1 MRVTAFFAMAV
12 LSMAATQAAQAAD
25 SIVQAH
31 AQLIDL
37 TFQLEDLTPDD
48 GAGVVYGGNTQTWD
62 RRAEVAYRVQGLSP
76 SGTQIVDKEVEYT
89 RMSNASGGY
98 LNAALLSGEAS
109 ATAYLEDTGTEQV
122 SVNLG
127 KDRFEEGFTY
137 GSLSGERH
145 GGPSLNA
152 NIATA
157 IPWRLLGAG
166 TGITFSA
173 TFTLGVSVDAS
184 GLIGLTQGENLRV
197 LGEAEFFMNLQPNY
211 QVPGFEFDQGR
222 LEQSISLYQDVGP
235 QGLLSDGGLNTV
247 QQTFTL
253 TGRVLNRSNQ
263 DVWITES
270 WGVNALARVTPVPE
284 PTTWTL
290 LLAGLGLIPFARR
303 RQAA

>member
-1 MRVTAFFAMAV
+1 MRVTASFAVAV
-12 LSMAATQAAQAAD
+12 LSMAAIQAAQAAD
-25 SIVQAH
+25 SIVQAS

-37 TFQLEDLTPDD
+37 SFQLEDLTPGDNV
-48 GAGVVYGGNTQTWD
+48 GVVYGGYTQTWD
-62 RRAEVAYRVQGLSP
+62 RKAAVAYRVQGLAS
-76 SGTQIVDKEVEYT
+76 SGTQVVDQEREYT
-89 RMSNASGGY
+89 RMSNAAGGY

-109 ATAYLEDTGTEQV
+109 ATAYLEDTATEQV

-137 GSLSGERH
+137 GAIDGVRY

-152 NIATA
+152 SVSTA
-157 IPWRLLGAG
+157 IPWRLLGAN

-184 GLIGLTQGENLRV
+184 GLLERTQGENLRAQ
-197 LGEAEFFMNLQPNY
+197 GTAEFFMNLTPNN
-211 QVPGFEFDQGR
+211 PIAGLEFELGR
-222 LEQSISLYQDVGP
+222 LQQSLSVFQDVGP
-235 QGLLSDGGLNTV
+235 QGLLSGPGAS

-253 TGRVLNRSNQ
+253 TGRVLNRSDR

-270 WGVNALARVTPVPE
+270 WGINALARVSPVPE
-284 PTTWTL
+284 PTTWVL
-290 LLAGLGLIPFARR
+290 IAAGLALMPMARR